1 MLDLFKEFM
10 DYQSDILVVV
20 DVQPAYQDSCED
32 IIYEVIEKI
41 NKSEKPI
48 VFFFVGRDLDCDTK
62 SDVIGYLLEH
72 GIEENRID
80 GIRFIEKDYGF
91 FRSWMDCGVPH
102 DIILKTIQYM
112 NKEHINDTRNFN
124 EEDWSNTVGNKYSKS
139 VYTEDPLYLPNFNQ
153 KMFKDK
159 AIDNFELIGGGRYE
173 CLLEIEFFLKG
184 LNKNTFINEVLCYNR
199 DDNKSRLHKKTKIK
213 NKKTY

>member
-1 MLDLFKEFM
+1 M

-20 DVQPAYQDSCED
+20 DVQPAYQDACED

-41 NKSEKPI
+41 NKSEQPV
-48 VFFFVGRDLDCDTK
+48 VFFFVGRELDCDTK

-91 FRSWMDCGVPH
+91 FRTWMDSGVPH
-102 DIILKTIQYM
+102 DIILKTIRHM
-112 NKEHINDTRNFN
+112 NKEKINDTRDFS
-124 EEDWSNTVGNKYSKS
+124 EEDWEKTVGYKYAKP
-139 VYTEDPLYLPNFNQ
+139 VYTEEFFGLPNFNQ
-153 KMFKDK
+153 KMFKENF
-159 AIDNFELIGGGRYE
+159 INNFELIGGGRYE
-173 CLLEIEFFLKG
+173 CLLEIDFFLKG
-184 LNKNTFINEVLCYNR
+184 LNKDTYINESLCYNR
-199 DDNKSRLHKKTKIK
+199 DDNKARLHKKSK